1 MINKILKLK
10 TDKIKLD
17 KNKNLGFWIYLM
29 SDCIIFSI
37 LFATYSVI
45 LNNTSINFIKNIFNI
60 YLVFIETLILLLSS
74 FSYSMINI
82 YIKKSNI
89 LFIIIY
95 LFITFFLGSIFLNLE
110 LYELY
115 KLIIKGFSPQRNG
128 FMSVLFT
135 LLVIHG
141 LHIFI
146 GLIFILNTSFN
157 LILNGINKINY
168 NRLICLGLFWHFIDI
183 IWIFIFTITYIQNSL

>member
-10 TDKIKLD
+10 INKIKLD
-17 KNKNLGFWIYLM
+17 KNKILGFWIYLM

-45 LNNTSINFIKNIFNI
+45 LNNISINFISNIINV
-60 YLVFIETLILLLSS
+60 YLVFIETVILLLSS

-82 YIKKSNI
+82 YIKKSNV
-89 LFIIIY
+89 LFIIFY
-95 LFITFFLGSIFLNLE
+95 LFITFFLGFVFLNLE

-115 KLIIKGFSPQRNG
+115 SLIIKGFAPQRNG

-146 GLIFILNTSFN
+146 GLIFIINIGFN
-157 LILNGINKINY
+157 LIINGINKINY
-168 NRLICLGLFWHFIDI
+168 NRLICLGLFWHFLDI